1 MQFLGELYQSQPLIM
16 LSMVAVFALMVGSFL
31 NVVIYRLPIIMEREW
46 KTQCQDFLGHPDTEK
61 LPVERYN
68 LVIPR
73 SRCPHCDHLISAWE
87 NIPVISYLFQKGRC
101 RHCSKPISMRYP
113 VIEAL
118 TAVLSVMVINHF
130 GLNWS
135 AISLM
140 ILTWGLISLSFID
153 LDHHLL
159 PDNLTLPLMWL
170 GLLMAVF
177 GIGTVDVKSAVVGT
191 MIGYASLWTIFQLFR
206 LATGKEGM
214 GYGDFKLLAV
224 FGAWLGW
231 QQLPLIILLASFV
244 GAVVGILNIV
254 IRKKDKSQPIPF
266 GPFLCTAG
274 FIAMLWGDQI
284 TRNYM
289 QLMHIRF

>member
-1 MQFLGELYQSQPLIM
+1 MQFLGELYQTQPLIM
-16 LSMVAVFALMVGSFL
+16 LLMVAIFSLMVGSFL
-31 NVVIYRLPIIMEREW
+31 NVIIYRLPIIMEREW
-46 KTQCQDFLGHPDTEK
+46 KTQCQEFLGHPDTET

-68 LVIPR
+68 LVVPR
-73 SRCPHCDHLISAWE
+73 SRCPHCNHLIGAWE
-87 NIPVISYLFQKGRC
+87 NVPVISYLLQKGRC
-101 RHCSKPISMRYP
+101 RHCGKPISMRYP

-118 TAVLSVMVINHF
+118 TAVLSVMVIHNF
-130 GLNWS
+130 GLTWS
-135 AISLM
+135 SMYLLV
-140 ILTWGLISLSFID
+140 LTWGLISLSFID

-170 GLLMAVF
+170 GLLIAVF
-177 GIGTVDVKSAVVGT
+177 GIGVVDLKSAIVGT
-191 MIGYASLWTIFQLFR
+191 MIGYVSLWTIFQLFR

-244 GAVVGILNIV
+244 GAVVGVLNIL
-254 IRKKDKSQPIPF
+254 IRKQDKNQPIPF

-274 FIAMLWGDQI
+274 FIAMLWGEQI

>member
-46 KTQCQDFLGHPDTEK
+46 RIQCQDFLGHPDTEK

-68 LVIPR
+68 LVVPR

-135 AISLM
+135 AISLL

-153 LDHHLL
+153 FDHHLL

-177 GIGTVDVKSAVVGT
+177 GIGAVDVKSAVVGT

>member
-16 LSMVAVFALMVGSFL
+16 LLMVAIFSLMVGSFL
-31 NVVIYRLPIIMEREW
+31 NVIIYRLPIIMEREW
-46 KTQCQDFLGHPDTEK
+46 KTQCQEFLGHPDTQN

-68 LVIPR
+68 LVVPR
-73 SRCPHCDHLISAWE
+73 SRCPHCNHLISAWE
-87 NIPVISYLFQKGRC
+87 NIPVISYLLQKGRC
-101 RHCSKPISMRYP
+101 QHCSKPISMRYP

-118 TAVLSVMVINHF
+118 TAVLSVMVVNHF

-135 AISLM
+135 SMSLLV
-140 ILTWGLISLSFID
+140 LTWGLISLSFID

-170 GLLMAVF
+170 GLLFAVF
-177 GIGTVDVKSAVVGT
+177 GVGVVDLKSAIVGT
-191 MIGYASLWTIFQLFR
+191 MIGYVSLWTIFQLFR

-244 GAVVGILNIV
+244 GAIVGILNIL

-284 TRNYM
+284 ARNYM

>member
-46 KTQCQDFLGHPDTEK
+46 KTQCQEFLGHPDTEK

-68 LVIPR
+68 LVVPR

-101 RHCSKPISMRYP
+101 QHCSKPISMRYP

-118 TAVLSVMVINHF
+118 TAILSVMVINHF

-135 AISLM
+135 AISLL

-153 LDHHLL
+153 IDHHLL

-177 GIGTVDVKSAVVGT
+177 GIGVVDVKSAVVGT
-191 MIGYASLWTIFQLFR
+191 ILGYASLWTIFQLFR

-244 GAVVGILNIV
+244 GAVIGILNIV
-254 IRKKDKSQPIPF
+254 IGKKDKSQPIPF

>member
-1 MQFLGELYQSQPLIM
+1 
-16 LSMVAVFALMVGSFL
+16 MVAVFALIVGSFL

-46 KTQCQDFLGHPDTEK
+46 KTQCQEFLGHPDAEK
-61 LPVERYN
+61 LPAERYN
-68 LVIPR
+68 LVVPR
-73 SRCPHCDHLISAWE
+73 SRCPHCDHPISAWE

-118 TAVLSVMVINHF
+118 TAVLSVVVINHF

-135 AISLM
+135 AVSLL

-177 GIGTVDVKSAVVGT
+177 DIGTVDVKSSVVGT
-191 MIGYASLWTIFQLFR
+191 IIGYASLWTIFQLFR

>member
-16 LSMVAVFALMVGSFL
+16 LLMVAIFSLMVGSFL
-31 NVVIYRLPIIMEREW
+31 NVIIYRLPIIMEREW
-46 KTQCQDFLGHPDTEK
+46 KTQCQEFLGHPDTQN

-68 LVIPR
+68 LVVPR
-73 SRCPHCDHLISAWE
+73 SRCPHCNHLISAWE
-87 NIPVISYLFQKGRC
+87 NIPVISYLLQKGRC
-101 RHCSKPISMRYP
+101 QHCSKPISMRYP

-118 TAVLSVMVINHF
+118 TAVLSIMVVNHF

-135 AISLM
+135 SMSLLV
-140 ILTWGLISLSFID
+140 LTWGLISLSFID

-170 GLLMAVF
+170 GLLFAVF
-177 GIGTVDVKSAVVGT
+177 GVGVVDLKSAIVGT
-191 MIGYASLWTIFQLFR
+191 MIGYVSLWTIFQLFR

-244 GAVVGILNIV
+244 GAIVGILNIL

-284 TRNYM
+284 ARNYM

>member
-16 LSMVAVFALMVGSFL
+16 LSMVAVFTLMVGSFL